1 MRGILRTIRR
11 VGSDIL
17 SGKNLEAYVIA
28 AMALVLAIFGIIDD
42 ALSDNIK
49 LAAIL
54 AALSLLVFKTTTPDK
69 QPTDLDSILLDRQS
83 FGAFRDFIRGGRA
96 LWIYAP
102 SGVNVLR
109 SAAEIKQELLDK
121 GGRLRVLVQD
131 PEGTDGLGILHRQ
144 LDKLFSLDLDDD
156 IKASLRTL
164 RNMRTWNTPGK
175 VEYGLL
181 PYSPGFSLVIVD
193 PDGRDGRLI
202 IEFFG
207 YQTELI
213 SERMHIQITRQQ
225 SQYWFE
231 YWAKQFDN
239 MWKTARFPE
248 SLGTD
253 QQPASAP

>member
-1 MRGILRTIRR
+1 MHSILRTLRR
-11 VGSDIL
+11 IGSDIA
-17 SGKNLEAYVIA
+17 SGKNLDAYVTAIVA
-28 AMALVLAIFGIIDD
+28 IVLAVFGIIDD
-42 ALSDNIK
+42 AISDDLK

-54 AALSLLVFKTTTPDK
+54 AALALLVFKTTEPEK
-69 QPTDLDSILLDRQS
+69 GAVDLDSILLDRQS
-83 FGAFRDFIRGGRA
+83 FGAFRDFIRGGRS

-102 SGVNVLR
+102 SAVNVLR
-109 SAAEIKQELLDK
+109 NAPEIKQEILDK
-121 GGRLRVLVQD
+121 GGQLRVLLQD
-131 PEGTDGLGILHRQ
+131 PEGAAGLDILHRQ

-164 RNMRTWNTPGK
+164 KNMRSWNTPGK

-181 PYSPGFSLVIVD
+181 PYSPGFSLVVVD

-202 IEFFG
+202 VEFYG

-231 YWAKQFDN
+231 YWARQFDN
-239 MWKTARFPE
+239 MWQSARQSEGQEQSP
-248 SLGTD
+248 S
-253 QQPASAP
+253 